1 MWHRYRRECSNPQ
14 RRCKMDVDT
23 VVVFERMK
31 RCISTAKLEAKKGHN
46 NPALQRMEEIEALFE
61 ILERKVNGLS
71 DV

>member
-1 MWHRYRRECSNPQ
+1 
-14 RRCKMDVDT
+14 MDVDT

-46 NPALQRMEEIEALFE
+46 SPVLQRMEEIEALFD

-71 DV
+71 NV

>member
-1 MWHRYRRECSNPQ
+1 
-14 RRCKMDVDT
+14 MDVDT
-23 VVVFERMK
+23 VVVFERIK

-46 NPALQRMEEIEALFE
+46 SPVLQRMEEIEALFD